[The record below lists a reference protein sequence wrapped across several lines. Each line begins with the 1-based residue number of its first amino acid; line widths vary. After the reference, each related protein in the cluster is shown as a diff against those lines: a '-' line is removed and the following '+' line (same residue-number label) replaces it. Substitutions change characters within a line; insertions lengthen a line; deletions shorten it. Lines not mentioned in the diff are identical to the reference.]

1 MSNGTVVD
9 LTGISAIYAT
19 RLLAEVGYEV
29 IRVEPRT
36 GDAIRRMGPYLGEKQ
51 DLEHGAYHQF
61 LNAGKKSLTLD
72 THSNSGQR
80 ILRELVRTADVVVA
94 NTPLPIDGA
103 QALRDNPRLVLTVV
117 SDGDPDICA
126 YARSGL
132 LSITGHP
139 GQRPTLMGGRVYYA
153 ATGLYTAVATAA
165 AVLARQEDEGQV
177 VSVSVMECLASLF
190 EQAMVTYVHTGRST
204 ERRGYRGAVSAV
216 SGAFPCADGYW
227 MVSLS
232 SSAENWNRFMDWMQ
246 DPVLA
251 AEPSLADE
259 AERNA
264 RRDWILDRIEA
275 WARQFKKDDLVNESQ
290 RRHIPSA
297 PVTTPL
303 DLAHDPQLIARGFLQ
318 EVNHPEFGR
327 VLFPVGAIASLRG
340 GKVALAPT
348 LGQHTEEILEELGYG
363 PAERRALLESGVV

>member
-1 MSNGTVVD
+1 MARVID
-9 LTGISAIYAT
+9 LTSFSAIYAT

-29 IRVEPRT
+29 IRVEPRA
-36 GDAIRRMGPYLGEKQ
+36 GDAVRRMGPYLGEKQ

-72 THSNSGQR
+72 TATPSGQR
-80 ILRELVRTADVVVA
+80 ILTELCRGADAVVA
-94 NTPLPIDGA
+94 NTPLALDETL
-103 QALRDNPRLVLTVV
+103 LRDANPGVVLTIVA
-117 SDGDPDICA
+117 DGEPDICE
-126 YARSGL
+126 YARAGL

-139 GQRPTLMGGRVYYA
+139 GQRPVLMGGRVYYA
-153 ATGLYTAVATAA
+153 ATGLYTAVSTAA
-165 AVLARQEDEGQV
+165 ALLVKEEAGLGQTV
-177 VSVSVMECLASLF
+177 RVSVAECLESLF
-190 EQAMVTYVHTGRST
+190 EQAMVTYAATGRST

-232 SSAENWNRFMDWMQ
+232 SSAENWNRFMDWIQ

-251 AEPSLADE
+251 AEPSYADE

-264 RRDWILDRIEA
+264 NRDFILDRIEL
-275 WARQFKKDDLVNESQ
+275 WANQFKKDDLVVGSQ
-290 RRHIPSA
+290 SRHIPSA

-318 EVNHPEFGR
+318 EVDHPEFGK

-340 GKVALAPT
+340 ARIALAPT
-348 LGQHTEEILEELGYG
+348 LGQHTEEILTELGYP
-363 PAERRALLESGVV
+363 PAARRALLESGVI